1 MTRCALFYP
10 MYINAIYFWNLYL
23 VVIFVISGAFD
34 QEYLIAFE
42 AVSESDSKLLLKCDY
57 PLSVGSQ
64 YCRHLFKELELSNY
78 KW

>member
-1 MTRCALFYP
+1 MIHLHK
-10 MYINAIYFWNLYL
+10 
-23 VVIFVISGAFD
+23 IFLISGAFD

-42 AVSESDSKLLLKCDY
+42 TVSENDSKLLLKCDY

-78 KW
+78 K